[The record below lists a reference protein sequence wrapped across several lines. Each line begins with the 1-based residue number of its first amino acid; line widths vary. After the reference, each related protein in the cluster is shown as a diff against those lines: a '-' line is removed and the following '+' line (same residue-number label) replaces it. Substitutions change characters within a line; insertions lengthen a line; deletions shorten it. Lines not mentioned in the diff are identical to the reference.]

1 MTVSRDGQFL
11 YRWPVSTGGQ
21 GYNTPSG
28 TFTPFR
34 MSLNHH
40 SQEYDNAPMP
50 HSIFFTR
57 TGDAIHGTY
66 EQRYLGRPASHG
78 CVRLSPQHAAVL
90 WGLVKKEKMANTKVV
105 LSGHIPGSTPALAR
119 TRQQPQQDDDMTASA
134 ASRYQGDWGN
144 QRVHY
149 DDSGRAYYEVDQP
162 PPSPGHASAPRRDR
176 YSDDND
182 NPFAFLFGQ

>member
-11 YRWPVSTGGQ
+11 YQWPVSTGGQ

-66 EQRYLGRPASHG
+66 EQRYIGRPASHG

-90 WGLVKKEKMANTKVV
+90 WGLVKQEKMANTKVV
-105 LSGHIPGSTPALAR
+105 LSGHIPGSMPALAR
-119 TRQQPQQDDDMTASA
+119 MQQQPQQDDN
-134 ASRYQGDWGN
+134 GG
-144 QRVHY
+144 
-149 DDSGRAYYEVDQP
+149 
-162 PPSPGHASAPRRDR
+162 
-176 YSDDND
+176 DND